1 MEKDYEIKRNYVN
14 VPSGR
19 FSRFMNF
26 TGMSAGITGNIL
38 LSAAN
43 NFLLGKHSN
52 FQDLITSKKNIDRFV
67 RHLSK
72 MRGASMKVGQLLS
85 LEAGD
90 LLSNDALK
98 ILSQLRDQGYAMP
111 TSQLREVLKKNWGSN
126 FMQLFK
132 EFDPHPIAAASIGQV
147 HKCILKNN
155 EIVAIKVQYPGVKN
169 SIDSDIKNLGFLIK
183 STGILPPKIDLYSL
197 LEIAK
202 SQLYEEANYE
212 LEAKNLLKFS
222 SLVKDKNFEIPFLYK
237 NLCTK
242 NILTM
247 EYKPGIPIDKI
258 VNLSKRK
265 KNQIFYKLMELL
277 FNEIFDFGYIQTDP
291 NYSNFLYDHKKNK
304 IILLD
309 FGASQKI
316 SPEVRN
322 KFKNLLIDTWNND
335 HRKIKKSLFD
345 LGILHDTFP
354 KKIEAIFLDFFY
366 EVTYPIREKKFYNFD
381 RTDII
386 KKIKYNFQEFIK
398 FQNKLQIP
406 SSDILFIQRKIGGL
420 FFLGKLLK
428 VEIDLNEILK
438 KYI

>member
-1 MEKDYEIKRNYVN
+1 MIRDSEIKRNYVS

-19 FSRFMNF
+19 FSRFMNL
-26 TGMSAGITGNIL
+26 TGMSAGITGNVL
-38 LSAAN
+38 FSLTN
-43 NFLLGKHSN
+43 NFLLGKQSN
-52 FQDLITSKKNIDRFV
+52 LQDLITSKENIDRFV

-98 ILSQLRDQGYAMP
+98 ILSQLRDQAFAMP
-111 TSQLREVLKKNWGSN
+111 TSQLRDVLKKNWGTN

-147 HKCILKNN
+147 HKCVIKNN
-155 EIVAIKVQYPGVKN
+155 EIVAIKIQYPGVKN

-183 STGILPPKIDLYSL
+183 ATGILPPKIDLYSL

-202 SQLYEEANYE
+202 NQLHEEADYE
-212 LEAKNLLKFS
+212 LEAKNLNKFKYLIKS
-222 SLVKDKNFEIPFLYK
+222 KNFDIPAIHK
-237 NLCTK
+237 DLCTK

-247 EYKPGIPIDKI
+247 QYKSGIPIDKI
-258 VNLSKRK
+258 GSYSQDK
-265 KNQIFYKLMELL
+265 KNKIFYKLMELL
-277 FNEIFDFGYIQTDP
+277 FDEILDFGFIQTDP
-291 NYSNFLYDHKKNK
+291 NYSNFLYNQENNK

-309 FGASQKI
+309 FGATQKI
-316 SPEVRN
+316 SAKVCN
-322 KFKNLLIDTWNND
+322 QFKKLLIDTWNND
-335 HRKIKKSLFD
+335 HIKIRKSLYD

-354 KKIEAIFLDFFY
+354 KKIETIFLDLFY
-366 EVTYPIREKKFYNFD
+366 EVTYPIREKKLYNFD
-381 RTDII
+381 QTDII
-386 KKIKYNFQEFIK
+386 VKIKNNFQEFLK
-398 FQNKLQIP
+398 FQNILQIP
-406 SSDILFIQRKIGGL
+406 PSDILFIQRKIGGL

-428 VEIDLNEILK
+428 VEIDLNKILK